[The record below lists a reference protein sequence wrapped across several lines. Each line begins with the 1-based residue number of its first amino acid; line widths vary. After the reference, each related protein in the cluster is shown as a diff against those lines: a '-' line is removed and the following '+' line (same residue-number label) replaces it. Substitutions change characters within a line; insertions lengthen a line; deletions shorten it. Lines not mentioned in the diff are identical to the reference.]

1 MLSPLLRLAVWFI
14 LPEGMQ
20 HIPPISTILYL
31 VHIIWY
37 LCVMNFDLVGES
49 SVSVMILYFIILW
62 LVGCVPLDMTYM
74 RTISSIFLYFPTFVF
89 SHLVFRDGAF
99 CGRLTC
105 LGWVTYANHFYNP
118 LHSLA
123 NLGSE

>member
-37 LCVMNFDLVGES
+37 LCVMNFDLVGGSYLSE
-49 SVSVMILYFIILW
+49 ILLYFV
-62 LVGCVPLDMTYM
+62 VG
-74 RTISSIFLYFPTFVF
+74 
-89 SHLVFRDGAF
+89 
-99 CGRLTC
+99 
-105 LGWVTYANHFYNP
+105 
-118 LHSLA
+118 
-123 NLGSE
+123 